1 MTTRA
6 WRPATSDI
14 PTSPGVYRFINGR
27 GTVIYVG
34 KAKNLRNRLSTYFG
48 PAESLMERTRRM
60 VDTARKV
67 DWTVVPTERAA
78 LQLEYAWIKEFQPEF
93 NIRFR
98 DDKSYPYLVVTVT
111 DTIPRVFLSR
121 RKDIPGAKY
130 FGPFAN
136 SWALRDT
143 LNTLLKAFPVRSCT
157 ETTYRRAQ
165 RENRPCLLGDIG
177 KCAAPCVGRI
187 EPAEHKALAL
197 GLASFM
203 DGKDDRIIDTLRLD
217 MLHSAER
224 LDFERA
230 AKLRD
235 RLEAIET
242 ILVKNTMVLPD
253 RVDADV
259 FGIAHDPLHA
269 ASYVFRVRG
278 GRVKQARGWVM
289 DTDTEPRPHDLVEAV
304 LRDGFDDQFPPAKL
318 VIVPILPKDVDLFSE
333 RLTEARAQAGE
344 KGGVEIRVAK
354 RGELAT
360 LSDTVKLNAKH
371 TLQSYVQKR
380 STDVVARSAA
390 LAELGDALGLDEAP
404 LRIECFDVSHLG
416 GENQVASMVVF
427 EDGLPRRDHY
437 RKFAIDN
444 AQDDTDAIYQ
454 VVSRRLRRLIDEGNG
469 NDDIEVVET
478 PSKKSGFAYPP
489 GLLVVDGGA
498 PQVSAARRAM
508 SESGLDIPICGLAKR
523 LEEVWLPDSDYPVI
537 LPRSSEALFV
547 LQRARDEAHR
557 VALSYQKTTRRRSLA
572 TQLSDI
578 PGVGDKTV
586 KLLLKHFGS
595 PTALKKADREDLSRV
610 PGVGPAMVEK
620 IFHALHPERAENG
633 GNSKPVSE

>member
-1 MTTRA
+1 MTDRA
-6 WRPATSDI
+6 WRPRTSDI
-14 PTSPGVYRFINGR
+14 PASPGVYRFLNQR

-34 KAKNLRNRLSTYFG
+34 KAKNLRNRLATYFG
-48 PAESLMERTRRM
+48 SADSLIERTRRM
-60 VDTARKV
+60 VETARKV

-111 DTIPRVFLSR
+111 DTVPRVFLSR

-187 EPAEHKALAL
+187 EPPEHKALAL

-203 DGKDDRIIDTLRLD
+203 DGKDDRVIDTLRLD
-217 MLHSAER
+217 MLQSAER

-235 RLEAIET
+235 RLDAIET

-253 RVDADV
+253 RIDADV
-259 FGIAHDPLHA
+259 FGIANDPLHA

-289 DTDTEPRPHDLVEAV
+289 DTDVEPKLHDLVEAA
-304 LRDGFDDQFPPAKL
+304 LRDGFDRQFPPAKL
-318 VIVPILPKDVDLFSE
+318 VIVPALPKDLDVFTE
-333 RLTEARAQAGE
+333 QLTEARTRAGE

-354 RGELAT
+354 RGGLAT

-371 TLQSYVQKR
+371 TLQSYLQKR

-416 GENQVASMVVF
+416 GDNQVASMVVF
-427 EDGLPRRDHY
+427 EDGIPRRDHY
-437 RKFAIDN
+437 RKFAIEH
-444 AQDDTDAIYQ
+444 ARDDTDAIYQ
-454 VVSRRLRRLIDEGNG
+454 VVSRRLKRLIDEGDG
-469 NDDIEVVET
+469 KDETEVPEA
-478 PSKKSGFAYPP
+478 PPKKSGFAYPP

-508 SESGLDIPICGLAKR
+508 DESGLDIPICGLAKR
-523 LEEVWLPDSDYPVI
+523 LEEVWLADSEYPVI
-537 LPRSSEALFV
+537 LPRASEALFI
-547 LQRARDEAHR
+547 LQRVRDEAHR
-557 VALSYQKTTRRRSLA
+557 VALSYQKTTRRRSIA

-595 PTALKKADREDLSRV
+595 VTALKQADQEDLSAV
-610 PGVGPAMVEK
+610 PGVGPAMVER
-620 IFHALHPERAENG
+620 IFRALHPEKAPNG
-633 GNSKPVSE
+633 RNS